1 MNPNLESSAH
11 EAPRAVRPRRLH
23 TPGTQGA
30 AVVDASAA
38 CAVERLRQALDE
50 AVNALQSG
58 ADAAHCACPEFASRV
73 RAALTQAAAED
84 ALLTPAQREGAV
96 DGYRRHVLVADPR
109 GRYAAAALVWQ
120 PGQAS
125 PVHAHHTWC
134 GYAVLDGVLTET
146 LYAWNEAARC
156 ATRSRA
162 QPREAGA
169 VSYGR
174 AGLNAIHRL
183 GNESARP
190 AVSLHIYGVSSE
202 RFATHVNRLISA
214 ECEPARNEH

>member
-11 EAPRAVRPRRLH
+11 KAPRTAAPLRRN
-23 TPGTQGA
+23 TPGLRGTA
-30 AVVDASAA
+30 EIVESAA
-38 CAVERLRQALDE
+38 IAVERLRQALDE
-50 AVNALQSG
+50 AFAAVEAG
-58 ADAAHCACPEFASRV
+58 ADPAHSACPEFARRL
-73 RAALTQAAAED
+73 RAALAQAAADD

-96 DGYRRHVLVADPR
+96 NSYRRHLLVADPR

-120 PGQAS
+120 SGQAS

-134 GYAVLDGVLTET
+134 GYAVLDGVLNET
-146 LYAWNEAARC
+146 LYAWDE
-156 ATRSRA
+156 ATRCVAASRMR
-162 QPREAGA
+162 PREAGA
-169 VSYGR
+169 VSYAR

-183 GNESARP
+183 SNDGAQP